1 MLNQGRVDV
10 GLAPRPSSAPMAAPA
25 RTLNPAER
33 LDWLRLIRSENV
45 GPVTFYQLLARF
57 GSAEAALAA
66 LPEVARRGGRA
77 RPLSLFPRAA
87 AEREMQQLQAAGA
100 RLVAWGE
107 HDYPTALA
115 ALDDAPPLISIKGD
129 SALLSRNAFAVVGAR
144 NASANGRRFA
154 RDMAMQLGQ
163 HGIVVVSG
171 LARGIDAA
179 AHEGALASGTI
190 AALAGGIDQVYPEE
204 NRGLHEQ
211 IAERGVLIAELP
223 VGTEPQARHFPR
235 RNRII
240 SGCALGVLV
249 VEAALRSGSLITA
262 RFALEQGRDVF
273 AVPGSP
279 LDPRCR
285 GANDLIRHGAI
296 LCETVDD
303 IMRELQPRLGV
314 TLEERKREAF
324 TPSESIAPGESEFSH
339 SRARLVEL
347 LSPTPVPVDELVRQC
362 HLSPSLVMTILLELE
377 LAGRIGRHP
386 GNQVSLL

>member
-1 MLNQGRVDV
+1 M
-10 GLAPRPSSAPMAAPA
+10 PAAA

-66 LPEVARRGGRA
+66 LPDVALRGGRR
-77 RPLSLFPRAA
+77 RPLSLFPRAS
-87 AEREMQQLQAAGA
+87 AEREMQQLHTAGG

-107 HDYPTALA
+107 PDYPVALA

-129 SALLSRNAFAVVGAR
+129 ASFLARNTVAIVGAR

-163 HGIVVVSG
+163 QSIVVASG

-190 AALAGGIDQVYPEE
+190 AVLAGGIDQVYPEE

-211 IAERGVLIAELP
+211 IAERGVLVAEMP

-285 GANDLIRHGAI
+285 GTNDLIRNGAI
-296 LCETVDD
+296 LTETADD

-314 TLEERKREAF
+314 ALSERKREAY
-324 TPSESIAPGESEFSH
+324 TPSESIVPGDSELAQA
-339 SRARLVEL
+339 RARLVEL

-362 HLSPSLVMTILLELE
+362 HLSPSLVVTILLELE

>member
-1 MLNQGRVDV
+1 MAPENRGKFCNRVGHGGKV
-10 GLAPRPSSAPMAAPA
+10 MRRHIALHKLRRRLHA
-25 RTLNPAER
+25 RINYEVHR
-33 LDWLRLIRSENV
+33 YLIRTKPTSILPCGACYTIP

-77 RPLSLFPRAA
+77 RALSLFPRAA
-87 AEREMQQLQAAGA
+87 AERELQLLQAMGGQ
-100 RLVAWGE
+100 LVAWGE
-107 HDYPTALA
+107 PDYPIALA

-129 SALLSRNAFAVVGAR
+129 VSLLTRNAFAVVGAR

-154 RDMAMQLGQ
+154 RDIALQLGQ

-179 AHEGALASGTI
+179 AHEGAIASGTI
-190 AALAGGIDQVYPEE
+190 AVLAGGIDQVYPEE

-240 SGCALGVLV
+240 SGCSLGVLV

-285 GANDLIRHGAI
+285 GANDLIRNGAI

-303 IMRELQPRLGV
+303 IVRELQPRLGA
-314 TLEERKREAF
+314 TLDERKREAF
-324 TPSESIAPGESEFSH
+324 TSSESIPPGDSELAH
-339 SRARLVEL
+339 GRAR
-347 LSPTPVPVDELVRQC
+347 TR
-362 HLSPSLVMTILLELE
+362 
-377 LAGRIGRHP
+377 RIALTHP
-386 GNQVSLL
+386 GTG